1 MAYAYPL
8 NYVFDVAVDGQYAY
22 LAAAGAGLLVVG
34 ISDPAH
40 PTEMGTYDTVG
51 YAYGV
56 DVAEN
61 MVFIADGWEGL
72 RVVNASDPAHPV

>member
-1 MAYAYPL
+1 
-8 NYVFDVAVDGQYAY
+8 
-22 LAAAGAGLLVVG
+22 
-34 ISDPAH
+34 
-40 PTEMGTYDTVG
+40 MGTYDTVG

-72 RVVNASDPAHPV
+72 RVVNASDPAHPVEEGFYDTPGWAFGVDAVGSMAYVADAFGGLRV